1 MTRKEGGPDHG
12 GGLAGE
18 AASQG
23 GCRCSAVSGVT
34 AEALMVAGAVAGGDG
49 AGAQTTPALTLAGHV
64 ILDKNPP
71 F

>member
-1 MTRKEGGPDHG
+1 MTRKEGGPDH